1 MAWLSRFS
9 KFGGLPKFFFHSKLL
24 IHFAPNLETVANTFL
39 SLYTCPFTFKRTL
52 VPKRSNPACR
62 HCKSKNTVK
71 KGSRNG
77 QKRYWCNSCL
87 KMFSVDHRVKPKPLW
102 LQYMGGASFR
112 TLGNLSKLSGAQVYK
127 KVVKEL
133 NELPENTW
141 LSSTYCNR
149 YCGILIVDGK
159 FVKVKGYKAKIPFIY
174 GIDYLTHD
182 IPVGMLMPSENEEA
196 FMKFFRLLKACN
208 YPLRAVVCDD
218 RSTLGVAV
226 RYHYPKAKVQLCQN
240 HYVENIRQTLHTRID
255 TKHQRFF
262 NYLYNHIFTQKP
274 TTQEL
279 YNRLH
284 QLIKKQ
290 AQFDPVRQGIV
301 LDIYRRR
308 KELFQY
314 CSINDCPKDTNLIE
328 LYNSHLQARLKSIK
342 GFKSFKAAERWLNA
356 YLVYRRTKRLTDCD
370 QKFKHLNGKNT
381 LQVTLKR
388 GGSYPNIPGL
398 HL

>member
-1 MAWLSRFS
+1 
-9 KFGGLPKFFFHSKLL
+9 
-24 IHFAPNLETVANTFL
+24 
-39 SLYTCPFTFKRTL
+39 
-52 VPKRSNPACR
+52 
-62 HCKSKNTVK
+62 
-71 KGSRNG
+71 
-77 QKRYWCNSCL
+77 
-87 KMFSVDHRVKPKPLW
+87 
-102 LQYMGGASFR
+102 MGGVSFR
-112 TLGNLSKLSGAQVYK
+112 TLGNLSGLCGAQVYK

-133 NELPENTW
+133 NGLPENTW

-159 FVKVKGYKAKIPFIY
+159 YVKVKGYKAKIPFIY

-196 FMKFFRLLKACN
+196 FLKFFRLLKSCN

-240 HYVENIRQTLHTRID
+240 HYVENIRQALHTRID

-262 NYLYNHIFTQKP
+262 NFIYHKIFQTPQ
-274 TTQEL
+274 TTIQL
-279 YNRLH
+279 FNNLH
-284 QLIKKQ
+284 NLIKKQ
-290 AQFDPVRQGIV
+290 AQFDPVRQTIL

-314 CSINDCPKDTNLIE
+314 GTITNCPKDTNLIE

-356 YLVYRRTKRLTDCD
+356 YLVYRRTKPLTDCD
-370 QKFKHLNGKNT
+370 LKFKHLNGQCT
-381 LQVTLKR
+381 LQRTLKR
-388 GGSYPNIPGL
+388 GTELPQINGVTYRPL
-398 HL
+398 KL